1 MDAMSSDSMRKAQFW
16 KPLNSTFGGF
26 LLLLLIATT
35 ALGHDP
41 GLSYVNLERHGDELT
56 TTAVFSQA
64 EVRNLSLPDALQI
77 SIDGKPIT
85 ASSVNVSSGESNSI
99 RVVFVFKD
107 VQGPITLHS
116 PILSKLA
123 AGHRQFVTS
132 GASSRMLTA
141 ASAAMQIEDDR
152 AASDTFR
159 AFAKMGVEHIW
170 FGFDHL
176 AFLFALL
183 LAVANLREALKI
195 ITSFTVAHSI
205 TLTAATLDLV
215 HLPSSIVE
223 PVIAVSI
230 VYIGI
235 ENFFRRPR
243 TNRVFLTFAFGLV
256 HGFGFSSALREL
268 GIGGNAPL
276 ALFSFNAGVEFGQ
289 AVIAAVALP
298 VLYKLR
304 QVPQTR
310 YVEISSTIIVLAGA
324 WWLIQRIMPV

>member
-1 MDAMSSDSMRKAQFW
+1 MDAMSSDKMFKPQFW

-26 LLLLLIATT
+26 LLLCVIATT
-35 ALGHDP
+35 AFGHDP
-41 GLSYVNLERHGDELT
+41 GLSYVNLERRGDELT
-56 TTAVFSQA
+56 ATAVFSQA
-64 EVRNLSLPDALQI
+64 EVRNLSLADALQI
-77 SIDGKPIT
+77 SIDQKPIT
-85 ASSVNVSSGESNSI
+85 PSSVNVSPGESNSI
-99 RVVFVFKD
+99 RVVFLFKD
-107 VQGPITLHS
+107 IRGPITLQS
-116 PILSKLA
+116 PILSRLA
-123 AGHRQFVTS
+123 LGHRQFVTA
-132 GASSRMLTA
+132 GKSSQMLTA
-141 ASAAMQIEDDR
+141 ASAAMQIEVDR

-159 AFAKMGVEHIW
+159 EFAKMGVEHIW

-183 LAVANLREALKI
+183 LAVANLRESFKI

-230 VYIGI
+230 VYVGI
-235 ENFFRRPR
+235 ENFLGKPK
-243 TNRVFLTFAFGLV
+243 TNRILVTFAFGLV

-268 GIGGNAPL
+268 GIGSNAPL

-298 VLYKLR
+298 ILYKLR

-310 YVEISSTIIVLAGA
+310 YVEISSTIIALAGT